1 MTRNNASIEELRR
14 LGYQAINDFS
24 LSQCLTAIK
33 AGDKYTVA
41 NEFGVYIR
49 VRFVGIDG
57 WATGDMMRR
66 ATEAETAA
74 YIAERDKGYHSYQV
88 KRKEFPDWKQDD

>member
-24 LSQCLTAIK
+24 LSQCLKAIK
-33 AGDKYTVA
+33 SGDRYTVT
-41 NEFGVYIR
+41 NEGGVYVR
-49 VRFVGIDG
+49 VRFVGVDG

-74 YIAERDKGYHSYQV
+74 FCEERSKNSYQV